1 MAIKYASCKE
11 THDGFS
17 WTLQPWQK
25 KGMKYFNTIA
35 EIPKD
40 HCLVVAHFAP
50 WWSPLKEWI
59 ADGRPW
65 IEIEYGYWG
74 PDNPKRETRRVTYC
88 GHHNLNLRP
97 RPYPR
102 TVHFPEPKINPWQP
116 LGGEYVLIPMP
127 VEKILLQRTG
137 ENITQWCDRISAAI
151 APYWQGP
158 IVWRKKIGNSGRFA
172 TFQQSLKHAYA
183 VVGERSMSCT
193 EAVLLGVPAFTI
205 DTSMSTLLMG
215 GIEHLA
221 NPGQP
226 DRSDWWDHVCWS
238 QFHPDE
244 FAKGSIVADLVEQY
258 QM

>member
-1 MAIKYASCKE
+1 
-11 THDGFS
+11 
-17 WTLQPWQK
+17 
-25 KGMKYFNTIA
+25 
-35 EIPKD
+35 
-40 HCLVVAHFAP
+40 
-50 WWSPLKEWI
+50 
-59 ADGRPW
+59 
-65 IEIEYGYWG
+65 
-74 PDNPKRETRRVTYC
+74 
-88 GHHNLNLRP
+88 
-97 RPYPR
+97 
-102 TVHFPEPKINPWQP
+102 
-116 LGGEYVLIPMP
+116 MP